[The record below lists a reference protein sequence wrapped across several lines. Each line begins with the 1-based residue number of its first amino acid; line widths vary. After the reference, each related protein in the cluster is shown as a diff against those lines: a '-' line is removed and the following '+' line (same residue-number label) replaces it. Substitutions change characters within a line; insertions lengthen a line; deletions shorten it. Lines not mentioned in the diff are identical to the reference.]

1 MTTEL
6 VIWNAFDS
14 KGSLRDDWIV
24 DNDSLRVSQ
33 VVSSAFSFLS
43 RTRSSFGQS
52 TISESQILL
61 DAGHADKSIVDV
73 KLFTKEKIS
82 SDSSTFF
89 QAEINGLFANGI
101 RRMDANFTIP
111 KSGDIVIL
119 KGQSGIGKSTLL
131 RTMAM
136 LNSGLVPS
144 SSSIYL
150 SGEKSESFIRPHDW
164 RKKVLYLPQQRSAL
178 QGTPL
183 SFLQFIASLHH
194 QTLESLTL
202 QTTRYLESFGIQ
214 SAQTTLLE
222 QPWSKLSGGESQR
235 ALLAIALATKP
246 KLLILDEATNA
257 LDMDSKL
264 KVEESLKMFSAN
276 NCAIIVVTHDEE
288 QMSRIGNVH
297 FSLNVVP

>member
-1 MTTEL
+1 MGANWISTSMTTEL

-202 QTTRYLESFGIQ
+202 QTTR
-214 SAQTTLLE
+214 
-222 QPWSKLSGGESQR
+222 
-235 ALLAIALATKP
+235 
-246 KLLILDEATNA
+246 
-257 LDMDSKL
+257 
-264 KVEESLKMFSAN
+264 
-276 NCAIIVVTHDEE
+276 
-288 QMSRIGNVH
+288 
-297 FSLNVVP
+297 

>member
-202 QTTRYLESFGIQ
+202 QKGTLNHLAFNLHKLCLNNLGQNYL
-214 SAQTTLLE
+214 
-222 QPWSKLSGGESQR
+222 GG
-235 ALLAIALATKP
+235 K
-246 KLLILDEATNA
+246 
-257 LDMDSKL
+257 
-264 KVEESLKMFSAN
+264 AN
-276 NCAIIVVTHDEE
+276 VLC
-288 QMSRIGNVH
+288 
-297 FSLNVVP
+297 

>member
-6 VIWNAFDS
+6 VIWNAFDI

-33 VVSSAFSFLS
+33 VVSSAFLFLS

-61 DAGHADKSIVDV
+61 DAGHADSSIVDV

-89 QAEINGLFANGI
+89 QTEINGLFANGV

-111 KSGDIVIL
+111 KSSDIVIL

-183 SFLQFIASLHH
+183 SFLQFIASLHR

-202 QTTRYLESFGIQ
+202 QTTRYMESFGIG
-214 SAQTTLLE
+214 SAQTLLE

-264 KVEESLKMFSAN
+264 KVEESLKMFAAN
-276 NCAIIVVTHDEE
+276 GCASIVVTHDEE
-288 QMSRIGNVH
+288 QMSRLGNVH
-297 FSLNVVP
+297 LSLDVVP

>member
-33 VVSSAFSFLS
+33 VVSSAFLFLS

-61 DAGHADKSIVDV
+61 DAGHADSSIVDV

-89 QAEINGLFANGI
+89 QTEINGLFANGV

-111 KSGDIVIL
+111 KSSDIVIL

-202 QTTRYLESFGIQ
+202 QTTRYMESFGIQ
-214 SAQTTLLE
+214 SAQALLE

-264 KVEESLKMFSAN
+264 KVEESLKMFAAN
-276 NCAIIVVTHDEE
+276 GCASIVVTHDEE
-288 QMSRIGNVH
+288 QMSRLGNVH
-297 FSLNVVP
+297 LSLDVVP